1 MAGGRVSRLSPQS
14 ADSVGGTS
22 TRLLSS
28 DEYNAMV
35 EMGPAALCFY
45 PGYEL
50 LYHTCYRSSQGTN
63 EFGKDITAGRLVERP
78 FNTQLEWYQSVVQHA
93 TNRKKPSPFL
103 SVTPDLVQAIVQACQ
118 NEHKRG
124 VGIFI
129 IDPRKL
135 KPGSMIEMNSA
146 LKALEGPPG
155 EEYNTEVLVWQNI
168 PAEAVLCYW
177 SWEDLKRSALFDL
190 FPSLKSVGFSKT
202 GKIRASRKDKS
213 VPLIPSVSDIVNL
226 VTGRLHMDAD
236 IFATKQVVMTMFAWS
251 RRLRTMEE
259 IRHFENNDFT
269 KRDEHE
275 IDNALYASKR
285 RDPPLS
291 FEDWWMR
298 REPQAPAS
306 SLGEPDVNRI
316 IEGFS
321 MQKDS

>member
-1 MAGGRVSRLSPQS
+1 
-14 ADSVGGTS
+14 
-22 TRLLSS
+22 
-28 DEYNAMV
+28 
-35 EMGPAALCFY
+35 
-45 PGYEL
+45 
-50 LYHTCYRSSQGTN
+50 
-63 EFGKDITAGRLVERP
+63 
-78 FNTQLEWYQSVVQHA
+78 
-93 TNRKKPSPFL
+93 
-103 SVTPDLVQAIVQACQ
+103 
-118 NEHKRG
+118 
-124 VGIFI
+124 
-129 IDPRKL
+129 
-135 KPGSMIEMNSA
+135 MIEMNSA

-155 EEYNTEVLVWQNI
+155 EEYNTEVLIWQNI

-190 FPSLKSVGFSKT
+190 FPFLKSVGFSKT

-236 IFATKQVVMTMFAWS
+236 IFATKQVVMTMFVWS

-291 FEDWWMR
+291 FKDWWTR
-298 REPQAPAS
+298 REPQAPTS
-306 SLGEPDVNRI
+306 SLSGPDISRV
-316 IEGFS
+316 IEGFGT
-321 MQKDS
+321 QKD

>member
-1 MAGGRVSRLSPQS
+1 MADGLISRLSPQS
-14 ADSVGGTS
+14 ADSLGSTS

-28 DEYNAMV
+28 DEFNAIV

-50 LYHTCYRSSQGTN
+50 LYRTCYRSSQGTN
-63 EFGKDITAGRLVERP
+63 EFGKDITAARLVEGP
-78 FNTQLEWYQSVVQHA
+78 FDTQPEWYQSLVQHA
-93 TNRKKPSPFL
+93 TNHKKPSPFL
-103 SVTPDLVQAIVQACQ
+103 SATPDLIRAIVQACQ
-118 NEHKRG
+118 NEHERG
-124 VGIFI
+124 VGIFV

-155 EEYNTEVLVWQNI
+155 EECNTEVLIWQSI

-190 FPSLKSVGFSKT
+190 FPFLKSVRFSKT
-202 GKIRASRKDKS
+202 GKIRASRKDKR

-236 IFATKQVVMTMFAWS
+236 IFATNQVVMTMFAWS

-259 IRHFENNDFT
+259 IRHFENDDFT

-275 IDNALYASKR
+275 INNALYVSKR

-291 FEDWWMR
+291 FKDWWIR

-306 SLGEPDVNRI
+306 SHGEPDISRI
-316 IEGFS
+316 IKGFG
-321 MQKDS
+321 M